1 MMGTKKQFVRAIMMM
16 TTKMIEAGG
25 PVAVVEKEIKLNSI
39 SLPFILANKKVHLVL
54 IITCEWAG
62 AWDVPNLQIKELGNA
77 VGDLLMII

>member
-1 MMGTKKQFVRAIMMM
+1 MMM

-62 AWDVPNLQIKELGNA
+62 A
-77 VGDLLMII
+77 